1 MQFITLV
8 QLRPAGAS
16 TEIGSRVA
24 ARAAQWQHLQHQIQ
38 LVGGRVDQ
46 IWNVLGN
53 DYDLMFVGE
62 ADDPKTLHRV
72 DVICKAEGY
81 MSKTHPAI
89 EAAEYAQL
97 VQDTADVLTYGG
109 GRRGAGTGGGEP
121 WPGGDQAVQ
130 PGIAKEGEQGEHRPD
145 GEIGT

>member
-24 ARAAQWQHLQHQIQ
+24 ARAAQWKHLQHQIQ

-72 DVICKAEGY
+72 DVICKAEPSPGPRAQKGP
-81 MSKTHPAI
+81 SAR
-89 EAAEYAQL
+89 AAQKWRRP
-97 VQDTADVLTYGG
+97 DTRG
-109 GRRGAGTGGGEP
+109 GRRSGRSSRSA
-121 WPGGDQAVQ
+121 
-130 PGIAKEGEQGEHRPD
+130 
-145 GEIGT
+145 

>member
-8 QLRPAGAS
+8 QLRPTGAS
-16 TEIGSRVA
+16 TQTGSRVA

-38 LVGGRVDQ
+38 MVGGRVDQ

-62 ADDPKTLHRV
+62 ADDPKTLHRIDAV
-72 DVICKAEGY
+72 CKAEGL

-97 VQDTADVLTYGG
+97 VQDTADVLKHGG
-109 GRRGAGTGGGEP
+109 ARRG
-121 WPGGDQAVQ
+121 PGRERDEA
-130 PGIAKEGEQGEHRPD
+130 
-145 GEIGT
+145 

>member
-16 TEIGSRVA
+16 TETGSRVA
-24 ARAAQWQHLQHQIQ
+24 ARATQWRHLQHQIQ
-38 LVGGRVDQ
+38 LVGGRVNQ

-53 DYDLMFVGE
+53 DYDLMFVCE

-81 MSKTHPAI
+81 ISKTHPAI

-109 GRRGAGTGGGEP
+109 ARRGSGTER
-121 WPGGDQAVQ
+121 DEA
-130 PGIAKEGEQGEHRPD
+130 
-145 GEIGT
+145 

>member
-16 TEIGSRVA
+16 TETGSRVA
-24 ARAAQWQHLQHQIQ
+24 ARATQWRHLQHQIQ
-38 LVGGRVDQ
+38 LVGGRVNQ

-53 DYDLMFVGE
+53 DYDLMFVCE
-62 ADDPKTLHRV
+62 ADDPKTLHRIDAV
-72 DVICKAEGY
+72 CKAEGL

-97 VQDTADVLTYGG
+97 VQDTADVLKHGG
-109 GRRGAGTGGGEP
+109 ARRG
-121 WPGGDQAVQ
+121 PGRERNEA
-130 PGIAKEGEQGEHRPD
+130 
-145 GEIGT
+145 